1 MDASSLHFM
10 SLKSLCNRRNNRN
23 IENTCASQVDN
34 IYLLK
39 NNNYPLATCSNTN
52 GYFNNIQEQ
61 QCSALLMKPIDA
73 VHNTQLS
80 FNASVIEEIGMIN
93 KKRNAII
100 DDEVSSVKQ
109 MRRNNSDNSLIEQ
122 SM

>member
-1 MDASSLHFM
+1 M
-10 SLKSLCNRRNNRN
+10 NNGN

-61 QCSALLMKPIDA
+61 QCSEVNSIDA
-73 VHNTQLS
+73 IHDTQLS
-80 FNASVIEEIGMIN
+80 FNASIIEEIGMIN
-93 KKRNAII
+93 KKRI
-100 DDEVSSVKQ
+100 DDEVSNVKQ

-122 SM
+122 GI

>member
-1 MDASSLHFM
+1 M
-10 SLKSLCNRRNNRN
+10 NNGN
-23 IENTCASQVDN
+23 TENTCASQVDN

-61 QCSALLMKPIDA
+61 QCSTLLVKPIDA
-73 VHNTQLS
+73 VHDTQLS

-93 KKRNAII
+93 KKRNAVI
-100 DDEVSSVKQ
+100 DNEVSNAKQ

-122 SM
+122 GM